1 MAESSANDSYDPR
14 SVRQDPKPDAH
25 HRDRNDHTDYQND
38 RNSARDRDRSPHRG
52 GSRDYRQQPN
62 QSTNYNQNQNQR
74 YAQNNNYHRNN
85 DNHHR
90 INYNS
95 TYNQRHNDRRNN
107 YNNNRPQYRDYD
119 RARGREQNYETPY
132 QKEARKLKEVQRK
145 EKVLKEGTENEE
157 EDMMKMMGFGGFDS
171 TKEKA
176 VKSNQNVKETTGS
189 YKPKERKYRQY
200 MNRKGGFN
208 RPLDKI
214 GK

>member
-25 HRDRNDHTDYQND
+25 HRDRNGHTDYQNN

-52 GSRDYRQQPN
+52 GSRDYRQQQPN
-62 QSTNYNQNQNQR
+62 HHQSNYQNQR
-74 YAQNNNYHRNN
+74 NTQNNSYHRN
-85 DNHHR
+85 DNHR

-107 YNNNRPQYRDYD
+107 YNNQPQYRDYD

-132 QKEARKLKEVQRK
+132 QKEARKLKEAQRK
-145 EKVLKEGTENEE
+145 EKVLKEGVENEE
-157 EDMMKMMGFGGFDS
+157 EEMMKMMGFGGFDS

-176 VKSNQNVKETTGS
+176 VKTNQNVKETTGS